1 MKLNTLLVLGFA
13 LIALGCAEKEK
24 EEAVPDEAAVTE
36 EPAAEMRTTPDQD
49 FLEHM
54 HKHAEQLDALNF
66 ALADDDLEAA
76 RTPAYWLSRHESV
89 DNVDADLNEFL
100 YSMRIASEAVEVA
113 PDLETARTAAEQI
126 NAACQGCHDAA
137 GVEGG

>member
-1 MKLNTLLVLGFA
+1 MKLNTLLALGFA

-24 EEAVPDEAAVTE
+24 EEAMPDEATLAE
-36 EPAAEMRTTPDQD
+36 APAAEMPAPPDQA

-66 ALADDDLEAA
+66 ALADGDLEAA
-76 RTPAYWLSRHESV
+76 RTPAYWLSRHETV
-89 DNVDADLNEFL
+89 DGVDADFNEFL
-100 YSMRIASEAVEVA
+100 YGVRIAAEAVEVA
-113 PDLETARTAAEQI
+113 PDLETARAAAEQI
-126 NAACQGCHDAA
+126 NAACEGCHDAA

>member
-1 MKLNTLLVLGFA
+1 MKLSTLLALGLA
-13 LIALGCAEKEK
+13 LIAVGCAEKEK
-24 EEAVPDEAAVTE
+24 EEAVPDEAPVAE
-36 EPAAEMRTTPDQD
+36 APSAEMPGPLDQA
-49 FLEHM
+49 FLAHM

-66 ALADDDLEAA
+66 ALADEDLEAA

-89 DNVDADLNEFL
+89 DGVDADLNEFL
-100 YSMRIASEAVEVA
+100 YGMRIAAEAVEVA
-113 PDLETARTAAEQI
+113 PDLETARAAAAQI